1 MKALV
6 ITKLTFLE
14 AVRRRI
20 AMAAFVLGIL
30 FLVVYAIGLHFIHKE
45 TMAEAAR
52 QGGAADL
59 IRNQIY
65 NFLTIAGFYAVNFLT
80 IAMGVLISADTL
92 AGEIS
97 SGTIHTIASKP
108 LRRIEI
114 VFGKWF
120 GFALLLAIYIA
131 LMAGGVLII
140 VYAISN
146 YSVRNILP
154 GVLLMYLASLVVMT
168 VSLAC
173 SSVFSTLA
181 TGGIVF
187 GLYGIGFIGG
197 WVEQIGSLLKNQTAI
212 NVGILS
218 SFIIPSEAI
227 WKRAAYEM
235 TSEVMRS
242 LGTQAPGPFVAVS
255 VPNPLMM
262 AYGGLYMLAML
273 MVAIRQFS
281 KRDL

>member
-1 MKALV
+1 
-6 ITKLTFLE
+6 
-14 AVRRRI
+14 
-20 AMAAFVLGIL
+20 
-30 FLVVYAIGLHFIHKE
+30 VYAIGFYFIHKD
-45 TMAEAAR
+45 TIAH
-52 QGGAADL
+52 QGSNL
-59 IRNQIY
+59 IRNQVF
-65 NFLTIAGFYAVNFLT
+65 NFLSIAGLYAVNFLS

-92 AGEIS
+92 AGEIT

-114 VFGKWF
+114 VLGKWF
-120 GFALLLAIYIA
+120 GFASLLAVYLT

-140 VYAISN
+140 VFVVSGYH
-146 YSVRNILP
+146 VRNILN
-154 GVLLMYLASLVVMT
+154 GVLLLYLSSLIVMT

-173 SSVFSTLA
+173 SSIFSTLA

-197 WVEQIGSLLKNQTAI
+197 WVEQIGSALKNQTAV

-235 TSEVMRS
+235 TSSIMRS
-242 LGTQAPGPFVAVS
+242 LGLSAPGPFVAVS
-255 VPNPLMM
+255 VPNPLMIL
-262 AYGGLYMLAML
+262 YGGVYTLAML
-273 MVAIRQFS
+273 MIAVRQFS